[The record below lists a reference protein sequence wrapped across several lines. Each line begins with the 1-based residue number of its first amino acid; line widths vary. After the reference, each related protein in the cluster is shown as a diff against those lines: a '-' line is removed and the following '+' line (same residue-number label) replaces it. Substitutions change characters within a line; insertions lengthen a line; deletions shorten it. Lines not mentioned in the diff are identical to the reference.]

1 MKTFKQILEAIKDK
15 ADEGEYD
22 YEGDM
27 AKSQLRSIIANSKRI
42 HDMLD
47 DNTNLP
53 EWVQSKITLAE
64 DYISTASNYMQSEMT
79 EEAPTTN
86 VGGGN
91 IAGVGVGAQGEPG
104 VPPAATQKRK
114 KKNEKEQDQQTVL
127 IQMMRRKFNG

>member
-27 AKSQLRSIIANSKRI
+27 AKSQLRSIIANAKRI

-79 EEAPTTN
+79 EEVPGTSTA
-86 VGGGN
+86 G
-91 IAGVGVGAQGEPG
+91 IAGIQPDET
-104 VPPAATQKRK
+104 PPVFRKSKMLKRR
-114 KKNEKEQDQQTVL
+114 NP
-127 IQMMRRKFNG
+127 NA

>member
-1 MKTFKQILEAIKDK
+1 MKTFKQILEAVKDK

-79 EEAPTTN
+79 EESEAAPASAAPTN
-86 VGGGN
+86 VTGGVAKFDPLLLKSK
-91 IAGVGVGAQGEPG
+91 IL
-104 VPPAATQKRK
+104 KRR
-114 KKNEKEQDQQTVL
+114 NPNV
-127 IQMMRRKFNG
+127 

>member
-15 ADEGEYD
+15 TDKGEYD

-64 DYISTASNYMQSEMT
+64 DYIVTASNYLQSEIS
-79 EEAPTTN
+79 EDGAVAAN
-86 VGGGN
+86 AAGAGN
-91 IAGVGVGAQGEPG
+91 IAGVGIPPGPGKGEPG
-104 VPPAATQKRK
+104 VSKSASNKYK
-114 KKNEKEQDQQTVL
+114 KKNMIQSPVL
-127 IQMMRRKFNG
+127 GMISRKP

>member
-47 DNTNLP
+47 DTTNLP

-64 DYISTASNYMQSEMT
+64 DYITTASNYLQSEMN
-79 EEAPTTN
+79 EDVAVAAN
-86 VGGGN
+86 AVGGGQ
-91 IAGVGVGAQGEPG
+91 IAAVGIPPGPGKGEPG
-104 VPPAATQKRK
+104 VPTSARNKYK
-114 KKNEKEQDQQTVL
+114 KKNSPIL
-127 IQMMRRKFNG
+127 GMISRKP